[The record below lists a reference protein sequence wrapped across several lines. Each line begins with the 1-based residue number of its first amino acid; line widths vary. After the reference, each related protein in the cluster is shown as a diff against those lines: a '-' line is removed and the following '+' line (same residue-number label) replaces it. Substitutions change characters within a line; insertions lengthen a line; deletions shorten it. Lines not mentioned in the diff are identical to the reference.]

1 MTKYFFQ
8 AKVEA
13 ARPGTGSEMRCATHP
28 EGGIKRRVQRGASL
42 IDPPSRTLPFRF
54 DGDKVHL
61 QPAAHV
67 RDSGAQVE
75 VVAGLAGGEQVR
87 INAPDSMAEGQAVT
101 VVTASSH

>member
-1 MTKYFFQ
+1 M
-8 AKVEA
+8 
-13 ARPGTGSEMRCATHP
+13 
-28 EGGIKRRVQRGASL
+28 
-42 IDPPSRTLPFRF
+42 
-54 DGDKVHL
+54 